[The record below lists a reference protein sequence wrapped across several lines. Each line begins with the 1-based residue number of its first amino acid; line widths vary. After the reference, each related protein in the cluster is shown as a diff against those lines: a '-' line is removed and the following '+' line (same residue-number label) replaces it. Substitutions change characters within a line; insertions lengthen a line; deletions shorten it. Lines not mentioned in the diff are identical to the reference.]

1 MYERQREVENIL
13 IQFQALMIDY
23 ITFLVPVLLKLRNN

>member
-1 MYERQREVENIL
+1 MYERQREVENNL
-13 IQFQALMIDY
+13 IQFQALVIDY